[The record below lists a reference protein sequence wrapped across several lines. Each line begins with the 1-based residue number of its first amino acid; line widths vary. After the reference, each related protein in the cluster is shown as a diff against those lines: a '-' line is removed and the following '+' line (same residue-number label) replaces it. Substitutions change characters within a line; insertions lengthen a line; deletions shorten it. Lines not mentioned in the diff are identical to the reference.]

1 MDLRQL
7 EIIRAI
13 AETGS
18 FTAAGHK
25 LHVSQ
30 SAISRQILLLED
42 ELKTPVFL
50 RIGRRIRITPA
61 GEALLQLSHRMFQD
75 LTDTVAGIGDS
86 QETLRGTIRILG
98 GMTVCLYVFPTL
110 LAELT
115 RQHPGVEVKIINDST
130 ERCIQHL
137 RAGTGD
143 LALLTL
149 PIKDADMVTVP
160 VLQEELLVVTAAK
173 HPLSKKRK
181 VSAADLAQQP
191 FVLFESGSNTRRV
204 IDEFFAA
211 AKIEPRIVMETENVE
226 IIKAMVRHGLGI
238 TIVSHQSVARD
249 VASGH
254 LYSARIDGRALI
266 RETGWVYP
274 KMSRTPRAVEEVVQA
289 FDKVRPKLR
298 LSPQTAIAGAAP
310 AVAAGLA
317 QHPSQDR
324 HRLVDLRLAQG
335 DEAEAH
341 GARIG
346 VGGEERRAGHEGD
359 AGLDRLVEQ
368 RHRVETL
375 GQPQPEEHAAAG
387 RLPRGAGRQ
396 VRGEGRGHR
405 VALARYRSRIV
416 GTWRSR
422 KPSFTTS

>member
-61 GEALLQLSHRMFQD
+61 GESLLQLSHRMFQD
-75 LTDTVAGIGDS
+75 LTDTVAGISDS
-86 QETLRGTIRILG
+86 QETLRGTVRILG

-110 LAELT
+110 LSEVT
-115 RQHPGVEVKIINDST
+115 RQHPGIDVKIVSDSGD
-130 ERCIQHL
+130 RCLQHL

-149 PIKDADMVTVP
+149 PIKDADMVTLP
-160 VLQEELLVVTAAK
+160 VLQEELLLVTAAK

-181 VSAADLAQQP
+181 VGPQDLADQP
-191 FVLFESGSNTRRV
+191 FVMFESGSNTRRV
-204 IDEFFAA
+204 VDEFFASSR
-211 AKIEPRIVMETENVE
+211 IEPRIVMETENVE
-226 IIKAMVRHGLGI
+226 IIKALVRSGLGI
-238 TIVSHQSVARD
+238 TIVSYQSVARD

-254 LYSARIDGRALI
+254 LYCARIDGKPLI

-274 KMSRTPRAVEEVVQA
+274 KMSRTPRAVEEVVKA
-289 FDKVRPKLR
+289 FDKVRPR
-298 LSPQTAIAGAAP
+298 
-310 AVAAGLA
+310 
-317 QHPSQDR
+317 
-324 HRLVDLRLAQG
+324 LRLA
-335 DEAEAH
+335 
-341 GARIG
+341 
-346 VGGEERRAGHEGD
+346 
-359 AGLDRLVEQ
+359 
-368 RHRVETL
+368 
-375 GQPQPEEHAAAG
+375 P
-387 RLPRGAGRQ
+387 
-396 VRGEGRGHR
+396 
-405 VALARYRSRIV
+405 
-416 GTWRSR
+416 
-422 KPSFTTS
+422 